1 MLVINKFSNIRLN
14 IKPSFDFCKKKKKK
28 KKKPSFDAK
37 QRFKSYVLKFH
48 HQSQSPQFY
57 EGKSPK
63 N

>member
-1 MLVINKFSNIRLN
+1 LTS
-14 IKPSFDFCKKKKKK
+14 KK

-37 QRFKSYVLKFH
+37 KRFKSYVLKFH

-63 N
+63 S